1 MDKLSYTVR
10 QVDKAML
17 LSEESIKKAFGDN
30 EYVLSKNKNGKAD
43 DDISDGEEEEDD
55 LSDEEIDKFND
66 DNNDE
71 DNDDNNDEDNEDFSH
86 SFLGHIINFW
96 NLRKKHLITDFAIAG
111 WMFSYRS
118 IRVFQKTHPRMQA
131 VMTACVWSK

>member
-1 MDKLSYTVR
+1 MDKLLYTVR

-17 LSEESIKKAFGDN
+17 LSEESIKEAFGDN

-71 DNDDNNDEDNEDFSH
+71 DNEDSSH
-86 SFLGHIINFW
+86 SFFGHIINFW
-96 NLRKKHLITDFAIAG
+96 NLRKKHLKTDFAIAG
-111 WMFSYRS
+111 WMFSYWL
-118 IRVFQKTHPRMQA
+118 IQVFQKTHPRMQA
-131 VMTACVWSK
+131 VMTACVWSE